1 MTYSRR
7 LIDRL
12 TEAVAE
18 LESYGI
24 TPDYWPGDSLEV
36 IVSQMECRVIAMRNA
51 QIAQAVAQAVA
62 R

>member
-1 MTYSRR
+1 MTHCQR

-12 TEAVAE
+12 AEAVTE

-36 IVSQMECRVIAMRNA
+36 IVSQLECRVLAIRNA
-51 QIAQAVAQAVA
+51 AIAQGIAQVVSA
-62 R
+62 